1 MNNVT
6 SFNSKVLESLLINYE
21 ITEEQLAVKINVPHD
36 KVKSWLNKTSF
47 PTYNQLI
54 KVAES
59 FKKPV
64 IIFFME
70 NPQIDGIEVDFRTSQ
85 EFLSIE
91 DKKRIGELIDTVKTY
106 QTSLYDLFD
115 GENSTSDIVKWGN
128 EYLSNQN
135 GFYQYLRDELNFSF
149 EKQCDFKKS
158 SDVVEYLRDALYT
171 HGIYVFKDSFRA
183 NDVSGLCVYNE
194 KFPIILLNNKISF
207 TRQIFTI
214 FHELYHLLV
223 KGSHID
229 LLNFGNNERDCDNF
243 AGKFLIP
250 QEVLFRDSLEVE
262 ACNKNK
268 YRLDNLIRDKA
279 NYYNI
284 SREAYLYQLVK
295 LGVVDNK
302 YFSEFSDENKQYLI
316 RTRQD
321 DISGG
326 NYYFTKMNYLGKAYL
341 GDIVA
346 RYFSGRISLRYV
358 AQYTQMKVPNVKKM
372 IAMMAGGR
380 Y

>member
-21 ITEEQLAVKINVPHD
+21 TTEEQLAVKINVPHD

-91 DKKRIGELIDTVKTY
+91 DKKRIGELIDIVKTY

-229 LLNFGNNERDCDNF
+229 LLSFGNHERDCDNF

-250 QEVLFRDSLEVE
+250 PEVLFRDSLEVE

>member
-1 MNNVT
+1 MNNIP
-6 SFNSKVLESLLINYE
+6 SFNSEVLKLLLTNYE
-21 ITEEQLAVKINVPHD
+21 ITEEQLAVKMNISQD

-54 KVAES
+54 KIAES
-59 FKKPV
+59 FKKPI

-70 NPQIDGIEVDFRTSQ
+70 NPPIVGIDVDFRNSQ
-85 EFLSIE
+85 EFLSID

-106 QTSLYDLFD
+106 QTSLEDLFA
-115 GENSTSDIVKWGN
+115 EEKNKSDIVKWSIEYFSKKN
-128 EYLSNQN
+128 EFS
-135 GFYQYLRDELNFSF
+135 QYLRDELDFSF
-149 EKQCDFKKS
+149 EKQCYFKKAS
-158 SDVVEYLRDALYT
+158 EVVEYLRDALYA

-183 NDVSGLCVYNE
+183 NDISGLCVYNDN
-194 KFPIILLNNKISF
+194 FPVILLNNKISF
-207 TRQIFTI
+207 TRQLFTI
-214 FHELYHLLV
+214 FHELYHLLI

-229 LLNFGNNERDCDNF
+229 LLSFGDYERDCDDF

-250 QEVLFRDSLEVE
+250 QEIIIRDILEVE
-262 ACNKNK
+262 ACKNNENK
-268 YRLDNLIRDKA
+268 LDILIRDKA
-279 NYYNI
+279 NHYNI
-284 SREAYLYQLVK
+284 SREAYLYQLLK
-295 LGVVDNK
+295 LGVVDHEYYK
-302 YFSEFSDENKQYLI
+302 KFSDENKQYLI
-316 RTRQD
+316 RTKLD

-346 RYFSGRISLRYV
+346 KYFSGRISLRYV

-372 IAMMAGGR
+372 ISMMAGGR

>member
-6 SFNSKVLESLLINYE
+6 SFNSEVLKSLLTNYE
-21 ITEEQLAVKINVPHD
+21 ITEEQLAVKMNIPHD
-36 KVKSWLNKTSF
+36 KVRSWLNKTSF

-59 FKKPV
+59 FKKPI

-85 EFLSIE
+85 EFLSID
-91 DKKRIGELIDTVKTY
+91 DKKRIGELIDIVKTY
-106 QTSLYDLFD
+106 QASLSDLFA
-115 GENSTSDIVKWGN
+115 GENYTSDIVKWST
-128 EYLSNQN
+128 EYISNQS
-135 GFYQYLRDELNFSF
+135 GFYQYLRDELDFSF
-149 EKQCDFKKS
+149 EKQCDFKKA
-158 SDVVEYLRDALYT
+158 SDVVEYLRDALYA

-194 KFPIILLNNKISF
+194 SFPIILLNNKISF

-229 LLNFGNNERDCDNF
+229 LLSFGNHERDCDNF

-250 QEVLFRDSLEVE
+250 QEILLRDSLEVE

-268 YRLDNLIRDKA
+268 YKLDVLIRDKA
-279 NYYNI
+279 NHYNI

-302 YFSEFSDENKQYLI
+302 YFSDFSDENKQYLI